1 MRAFMWTEIWGDQRK
16 MCTTDYREGVTIS
29 VRLMSQGGFSLR
41 PGQTLATFQRNI
53 LQHCWAQHVA
63 YVWPPCC
70 DVLRCV
76 ATCWMMLDQIWKRSN
91 FSCNILDV
99 AWCCTRLAT
108 FTQHCCARACA
119 LGPLAIATRQR
130 HDGFLSATMANNTA
144 QIQQPK
150 NKCPRKW
157 TEGETTSLIDLL
169 EERPCLWN
177 IFEKSYHSRETR
189 EQGFE
194 ELQSTLNISMVDI
207 KAKIVSLRAQ
217 LGREIAKTREQGF
230 EELRHVA
237 MNVACVWPAR
247 SITVATSSNNVAR
260 CCVEM
265 LRAFGQAFILSGS
278 KTNSQVEEAFPL
290 VLYSLL

>member
-1 MRAFMWTEIWGDQRK
+1 MSMLPRELYLQVVMQFRTAILLYLSIKNTFNLSNLKAWPNARNSSTQHLATLLG
-16 MCTTDYREGVTIS
+16 TTCC
-29 VRLMSQGGFSLR
+29 VRLA
-41 PGQTLATFQRNI
+41 TL
-53 LQHCWAQHVA
+53 
-63 YVWPPCC
+63 
-70 DVLRCV
+70 LRCV

-130 HDGFLSATMANNTA
+130 NDGFLSVTMADNTA

-150 NKCPRKW
+150 KKCPRKW

-177 IFEKSYHSRETR
+177 IVEKSYHSRETI

-194 ELQSTLNISMVDI
+194 ELKCLLFHHPQEVTPMKKLRFDDADIDTTQSPPYWFLVYIRVPE
-207 KAKIVSLRAQ
+207 A
-217 LGREIAKTREQGF
+217 
-230 EELRHVA
+230 
-237 MNVACVWPAR
+237 W
-247 SITVATSSNNVAR
+247 
-260 CCVEM
+260 
-265 LRAFGQAFILSGS
+265 GS
-278 KTNSQVEEAFPL
+278 
-290 VLYSLL
+290 

>member
-1 MRAFMWTEIWGDQRK
+1 MKTLLDSDWLRAVQFNCNSAKNYNTRANSVVPVLIMYMRKFLHSDWLK
-16 MCTTDYREGVTIS
+16 
-29 VRLMSQGGFSLR
+29 

-70 DVLRCV
+70 DMLRCV

-130 HDGFLSATMANNTA
+130 NDGFLSVTMADNTA

-150 NKCPRKW
+150 KKCPRKW
-157 TEGETTSLIDLL
+157 TEGETTSLTEVRSDL
-169 EERPCLWN
+169 
-177 IFEKSYHSRETR
+177 
-189 EQGFE
+189 
-194 ELQSTLNISMVDI
+194 V
-207 KAKIVSLRAQ
+207 
-217 LGREIAKTREQGF
+217 
-230 EELRHVA
+230 
-237 MNVACVWPAR
+237 
-247 SITVATSSNNVAR
+247 
-260 CCVEM
+260 
-265 LRAFGQAFILSGS
+265 FG
-278 KTNSQVEEAFPL
+278 T
-290 VLYSLL
+290 